1 VPVSGLE
8 LIAIA
13 ACPSGEAAQIFSSS
27 CICSIVPSDRPFAAS
42 KSSTSLRA
50 CANRWAL
57 NSSSVIKG
65 NHGTPPAN
73 LKYLRSDAP
82 LAGRDG
88 PNGAWSVWLAQN
100 SYTINSYHSC
110 RPIGPIGLRFGFIVI
125 VEEGLSHAVLTQ
137 TQGCEPI
144 IVNPNG
150 NLTINYLD
158 TCEAP
163 LSPMHLAFSAGLCML
178 FCGNE
183 GLMVNERQFGTP

>member
-1 VPVSGLE
+1 M
-8 LIAIA
+8 
-13 ACPSGEAAQIFSSS
+13 
-27 CICSIVPSDRPFAAS
+27 
-42 KSSTSLRA
+42 
-50 CANRWAL
+50 
-57 NSSSVIKG
+57 
-65 NHGTPPAN
+65 
-73 LKYLRSDAP
+73 
-82 LAGRDG
+82 
-88 PNGAWSVWLAQN
+88 
-100 SYTINSYHSC
+100 
-110 RPIGPIGLRFGFIVI
+110 I

-183 GLMVNERQFGTP
+183 GLDGERKAIRHAMIVENLQQLYTDVFSDWIVANEQAAEELRWRAAAIDR

>member
-1 VPVSGLE
+1 
-8 LIAIA
+8 
-13 ACPSGEAAQIFSSS
+13 
-27 CICSIVPSDRPFAAS
+27 
-42 KSSTSLRA
+42 
-50 CANRWAL
+50 
-57 NSSSVIKG
+57 
-65 NHGTPPAN
+65 
-73 LKYLRSDAP
+73 
-82 LAGRDG
+82 
-88 PNGAWSVWLAQN
+88 
-100 SYTINSYHSC
+100 
-110 RPIGPIGLRFGFIVI
+110 VI
-125 VEEGLSHAVLTQ
+125 VEEGLSHAVLTR